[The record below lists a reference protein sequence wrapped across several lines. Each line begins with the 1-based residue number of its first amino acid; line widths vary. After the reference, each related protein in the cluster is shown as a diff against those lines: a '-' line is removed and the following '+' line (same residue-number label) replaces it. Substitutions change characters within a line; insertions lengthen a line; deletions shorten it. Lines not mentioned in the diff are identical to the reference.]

1 MQGCFGMIQN
11 GKVMKKQNNIEVPLN
26 GPDKDFRRMFVIGL
40 GLIAGVSLTITSVV
54 AIIMLLIF
62 YIGNNFS

>member
-1 MQGCFGMIQN
+1 MIQN

-62 YIGNNFS
+62 YVGNNFS

>member
-1 MQGCFGMIQN
+1 MQECFGMIQN
-11 GKVMKKQNNIEVPLN
+11 GKVMKKQNNIEVPLK
-26 GPDKDFRRMFVIGL
+26 GPDKDFRKMFAIGL

-62 YIGNNFS
+62 YIGNNF